1 MHGRDGVRA
10 HVHVTAAAIIGAAN
24 INEMIMANDA
34 RASKNLAAVLTREE
48 EIYRSRR
55 EILMGNWRLGLDS
68 LMVTTYEDNVRQW
81 LWNKFCRRHTVT
93 SLISKRW
100 KLYDAAVAS
109 PIMVQLRH

>member
-1 MHGRDGVRA
+1 MEDAALRVADNAERRSLFTYTTLHTHTHTPTHARALRCMHGRDGVRA

-55 EILMGNWRLGLDS
+55 EILMGN
-68 LMVTTYEDNVRQW
+68 
-81 LWNKFCRRHTVT
+81 
-93 SLISKRW
+93 
-100 KLYDAAVAS
+100 
-109 PIMVQLRH
+109 